1 MKKIVFL
8 YNAKSI
14 KKLTDK
20 ELDTMCDVSAKMGY
34 NPRVIF
40 SSSVD
45 NINESLFEN
54 NSYEN
59 GDLIISIGGDG
70 TFHNLIKNTFSKN
83 ITVSHL
89 PHGTTNDI
97 KRVLGLLN
105 RNIKDDLVSILN
117 GEEKELD
124 IPILNGTPF
133 VYSAGCGKLLN
144 IPYSVPAR
152 LKKSLGHMAY
162 ISTGIN
168 ELVFNKVNQIPF
180 YMETKSFNF
189 EGTAAI
195 ILITNQNR
203 VAGFDNFI
211 KDSIVDDGVFEVSI
225 LTAKNN
231 VEIIKSIL
239 LNLKNEVNSNKK
251 YLKYS
256 TDHVSFMFEKN
267 PDFCID
273 GDKYEG
279 NTSRVDITIGKTKVL
294 VPKNRKPNQ
303 FKR

>member
-14 KKLTDK
+14 KKLTDQ
-20 ELDTMCDVSAKMGY
+20 ELNAICDVSVKMGY
-34 NPRVIF
+34 NPQVIF
-40 SSSVD
+40 SNSVD
-45 NINESLFEN
+45 NIYENLFEN
-54 NSYEN
+54 NPYESD
-59 GDLIISIGGDG
+59 DLIVSIGGDG
-70 TFHNLIKNTFSKN
+70 TFHNLIKNTFNKG

-97 KRVLGLLN
+97 KRILGLSN
-105 RNIKDDLVSILN
+105 KNIKDDLVSILN

-124 IPILNGTPF
+124 IPILNSTPF

-144 IPYSVPAR
+144 IPYSVPIR
-152 LKKSLGHMAY
+152 FKKTLGHMAY
-162 ISTGIN
+162 ILTGIN
-168 ELVFNKVNQIPF
+168 ELIFNRVNQIQF
-180 YMETKSFNF
+180 YVETKNFNF
-189 EGTAAI
+189 EGNAAI

-225 LTAKNN
+225 LVAKNN
-231 VEIIKSIL
+231 VEIINSII
-239 LNLKNEVNSNKK
+239 LNLKNKSNNNKK
-251 YLKYS
+251 YLKFS
-256 TDHVSFMFEKN
+256 TDYVSFMFEN
-267 PDFCID
+267 TPDFCID

-294 VPKNRKPNQ
+294 VPRNRIPNQ

>member
-8 YNAKSI
+8 YNAQSI
-14 KKLTDK
+14 NKLNDK
-20 ELDTMCDVSAKMGY
+20 ELGEICDVSSNMGY
-34 NPRVIF
+34 DPQIIF
-40 SSSVD
+40 SNATESIQ
-45 NINESLFEN
+45 NSLFGNIE
-54 NSYEN
+54 YESD
-59 GDLIISIGGDG
+59 DLIISIGGDG
-70 TFHNLIKNTFSKN
+70 TFHNLIKNTFNKN

-105 RNIKDDLVSILN
+105 RNIKDDLINILN
-117 GEEKELD
+117 GEEKDLD

-133 VYSAGCGKLLN
+133 TYSAGCGKLLN
-144 IPYSVPAR
+144 IPYSVPVR
-152 LKKSLGHMAY
+152 LKKTMGHLAY
-162 ISTGIN
+162 LSTGVN
-168 ELVFNKVNQIPF
+168 ELIFNKVHQIPF
-180 YMETKSFNF
+180 YMETKKFNY
-189 EGTAAI
+189 EETAAI

-225 LTAKNN
+225 LIAKNN
-231 VEIIKSIL
+231 IEIIKSIIS
-239 LNLKNEVNSNKK
+239 NLKNDINKNKK
-251 YLKYS
+251 YLKFS
-256 TDHVSFMFEKN
+256 TDHVSFMFEKA

-279 NTSRVDITIGKTKVL
+279 NTSRIDITIGKTKVL